1 MKQSLV
7 IYLEIKYKRTIEKEV
22 RNIIYEDE
30 ILKVLPLKISSEIRG
45 YFQSDKIQEIRI
57 KVGKPII
64 LNSFK
69 GERILKYTVT
79 AEDIKQILVKIS
91 NYSLY
96 AYEEEIKQGYITIK
110 GGHRIGI
117 AGECV
122 IVGGI
127 IRTIKNI
134 SSLNIRICRE
144 VIGSSNEVMKY
155 IAKNN
160 RIYNTLIVAP
170 PKCGKTTILRDI
182 ARNVSYGMNIINL
195 SGKKVSIIDERSEI
209 AACFNGVPQMDVGVR
224 TDVLDNCLKREG
236 MLMAIR
242 SLSPE
247 VLICDEIGTKG
258 DIEALLMAFNSG
270 VNVIVTLHGFSIDD
284 IYKRKVFKELLDNSI
299 LDRIVILSNKNG
311 VGTIENMYAVG
322 LGGEVKCLK

>member
-1 MKQSLV
+1 M
-7 IYLEIKYKRTIEKEV
+7 
-22 RNIIYEDE
+22 IYEDE

>member
-1 MKQSLV
+1 M
-7 IYLEIKYKRTIEKEV
+7 IKIS
-22 RNIIYEDE
+22 YEEE
-30 ILKVLPLKISSEIRG
+30 ILRVLPLKINNEIER
-45 YFQSDKIQEIRI
+45 YFKSDKIQEIRI

-69 GERILKYTVT
+69 GERILSYIVN
-79 AEDIKQILVKIS
+79 ADDIKQILVKIS

-122 IVGGI
+122 IVNGA

-134 SSLNIRICRE
+134 ASLNIRICRE
-144 VIGSSNEVMKY
+144 VIGSSDKVMRY
-155 IAKNN
+155 IVNDN
-160 RIYNTLIVAP
+160 SIYNTLIVSP

-182 ARNVSYGMNIINL
+182 ARNISTGMNLINL
-195 SGKKVSIIDERSEI
+195 EGKKVSIIDERSEI
-209 AACFNGVPQMDVGVR
+209 AACFNGVPQMNVGVR
-224 TDVLDNCLKREG
+224 SDVLDNCLKREG

-270 VNVIVTLHGFSIDD
+270 VNIVVTLHGFNIDD

-299 LDRIVILSNKNG
+299 LDRIVILSNRNG
-311 VGTIENMYAVG
+311 VGTIDNIYEVG
-322 LGGEVKCLK
+322 LEGDVKCLR

>member
-7 IYLEIKYKRTIEKEV
+7 IYLEITYKRTIEKEV

-30 ILKVLPLKISSEIRG
+30 ILRVLPLKISSEIRG

-155 IAKNN
+155 IVKNN

-182 ARNVSYGMNIINL
+182 ARNISYGMNIINL

-270 VNVIVTLHGFSIDD
+270 VNVVVTLHGFSIDD

-322 LGGEVKCLK
+322 LGGRLNA